1 MKVIVFLLLIST
13 VHSFLY
19 VPTIEGLKQFTNIKF
34 EKEPKEPKKP
44 KEPKE
49 PKKQTETTTEPKKT
63 NETKSPNETKY
74 GTHSRPLSFYN
85 VVYEGLVSYLS
96 KEKSFRGRR
105 MKPVICVYARAIPGI
120 LTFKTLLNI
129 VREFYHFMS
138 I

>member
-34 EKEPKEPKKP
+34 EKEP

-85 VVYEGLVSYLS
+85 VVYGGLVSYLS
-96 KEKSFRGRR
+96 NEKSFRGRR